1 MKKLSAEQINGIRD
15 WIFKELDIEGTVEN
29 ALKSFEENFPLAGK
43 KDLDSYW
50 LSQANDKLNDIN
62 QWSGLA
68 LSRSDLSQRV
78 TRSLLG
84 DIINRTTD

>member
-15 WIFKELDIEGTVEN
+15 WIFKELDIEGTTEN